1 MVHRLDLNPNILKEV
16 STFSSIFV
24 AQYLYISPRSKLHSQ
39 DRLIIADGMRSVFAL
54 DVDEGSGQIYGD
66 QRDMATHSV
75 TALEGLR
82 DGGDGV
88 VVADVSGRLSL
99 LRPR

>member
-1 MVHRLDLNPNILKEV
+1 MIHRLDLNPSTLKEV
-16 STFSSIFV
+16 STFSSVFV
-24 AQYLYISPRSKLHSQ
+24 AQYLHIAPRSKLHSE
-39 DRLIIADGMRSVFAL
+39 DRLVIADGMRSVFAL
-54 DVDEGSGQIYGD
+54 DVDEGSGKIYGD

-88 VVADVSGRLSL
+88 VIADVGSRLSTVEL
-99 LRPR
+99 G